1 MIDLCCNVHRCNEAA
16 ERHATNFTLAD
27 LALVDRLLR
36 WPPARLFPALD
47 VARLVALD
55 PNGAAHLAAGAGDGG
70 LGAALHS
77 ATIGIALSSNQQTGL
92 KLLCNTLRHT
102 DLQQWLQ
109 ANLPALQD
117 GFAQCCSSEQKNVRL
132 SYASFMLNLS
142 TLFYGTL
149 RDDVEGQAQALS
161 ALSELLGKTPYSE
174 ADTVYRGLLAVGTIA
189 SISADSRQ
197 NAQSLGLDTTLQD
210 VQQKTSGKVHDTAR
224 AALQALQS

>member
-1 MIDLCCNVHRCNEAA
+1 MPVQTCCLLSSAA
-16 ERHATNFTLAD
+16 QLKPWQHAACCSAAD
-27 LALVDRLLR
+27 AQT
-36 WPPARLFPALD
+36 
-47 VARLVALD
+47 
-55 PNGAAHLAAGAGDGG
+55 HLGECSLHGAGDGG

-149 RDDVEGQAQALS
+149 RDDVEGQAQV
-161 ALSELLGKTPYSE
+161 KP
-174 ADTVYRGLLAVGTIA
+174 
-189 SISADSRQ
+189 
-197 NAQSLGLDTTLQD
+197 
-210 VQQKTSGKVHDTAR
+210 
-224 AALQALQS
+224 AALICMCCDSTG